1 MMKLHGWTVCAA
13 LVLAGG
19 AMPRVPTEPQILY
32 VDAAHAGPE
41 EGTATRPFNTIAE
54 ALAVVFPERGDEV
67 RVRPGSY
74 TGGFLIPP
82 GAMLLAERGAD
93 ETFITGDPEST
104 DALIALTEG
113 AVLQGFTVGPTGGS
127 GAVVFGGY
135 SAEARNCV
143 FFGSFSGVAVADG
156 ASLFLY
162 NNTFHGNQ
170 VSVNLEPGGTLA
182 DARNNVFSVDT
193 VGVYINEGAAAATAY
208 NCFFGVGPAV
218 FGGAPG
224 DTDFRANP
232 SLVAPGDGIYHLRA
246 SSGVKDRGDPAV
258 EFQDVDG
265 TRNDVGA
272 DGGPFAVADELPPFV
287 VAATSMAKGGGF
299 GYSID
304 ASQSI
309 DAWGIQFVE
318 WDTNIADGLGYGDA
332 SGTVLNAVLPGA
344 GRRLIGIRVTDNAG
358 LVTERTVT
366 VTAGNAPPA
375 AIGASK
381 RASAPPFRVD
391 LRALQAGTADA
402 VEWDFGLDGSVD
414 NRRLETTYVLPESLT
429 PGTHWIGLTVRDGGA
444 VSQVALPLTLTRSRV
459 IAAQTLQ
466 PGDTGE
472 LLATSGGVLGGASL
486 RFPQYSVS
494 SEIMAAIAEPQA
506 ADVPPLPEGD
516 LVALVEFG
524 PEGQSFSRRLKA
536 SVPLRTNPSVGASVS
551 VYRWDEP
558 SEAWVQSGTHF
569 VRVSDSQPARVDF
582 ETAQLGLFAVMAS
595 KTDEGGGGDFVII
608 CNQTGELIFA
618 NAMGDLGV
626 LGLLLTAMLTAGLRR
641 KSTRNQA

>member
-13 LVLAGG
+13 LLLAGG
-19 AMPRVPTEPQILY
+19 AMAQVPKDPQILY
-32 VDAAHAGPE
+32 VDAAYTGPE
-41 EGTATRPFNTIAE
+41 EGTAARPFNTIAE
-54 ALAVVFPERGDEV
+54 ALAVVFPERGDTV
-67 RVRPGSY
+67 QVRPGSY
-74 TGGFLIPP
+74 AGSFLIPP
-82 GAMLLAERGAD
+82 GATLVAERGAD

-104 DALIALTEG
+104 DALIALTED
-113 AVLQGFTVGPTGGS
+113 AVLQGFTIGPTGGS

-170 VSVNLEPGGTLA
+170 VSVNLEPGGVLA
-182 DARNNVFSVDT
+182 DARNNIFSLDT
-193 VGVYINEGAAAATAY
+193 VGVYINEGASASTAH

-232 SLVAPGDGIYHLRA
+232 SLVAPGDGIYHLKA

-258 EFQDVDG
+258 EFQDIDG
-265 TRNDVGA
+265 TRNDVGS
-272 DGGPFAVADELPPFV
+272 DGGPFAVADELAPFV

-304 ASQSI
+304 ASQSS
-309 DAWGIQFVE
+309 DAWGIQLVE
-318 WDTNIADGLGYGDA
+318 WDTNIADGLAYGDA
-332 SGTVLNAVLPGA
+332 SGAVLNAVLPGA
-344 GRRLIGIRVTDNAG
+344 GRRLIGVRVTDHAG
-358 LVTERTVT
+358 LVTERTVP

-381 RASAPPFRVD
+381 RASAAPFRVD

-414 NRRLETTYVLPESLT
+414 NRRIETTYVLPESLS
-429 PGTHWIGLTVRDGGA
+429 PGTHWVGLSVRNGGA
-444 VSQVALPLTLTRSRV
+444 VSQAALPLTLTRSRV
-459 IAAQTLQ
+459 IAARPMQ

-472 LLATSGGVLGGASL
+472 LVAAVGGLLGGTSL
-486 RFPQYSVS
+486 TFPQFSVS
-494 SEIMAAIAEPQA
+494 SEIMAAIAEPQSD
-506 ADVPPLPEGD
+506 DVPSLPEGD

-524 PEGQSFSRRLKA
+524 PEGQAFSRRLKA
-536 SVPLRTNPSVGASVS
+536 SVPLRVNPLAGANVT
-551 VYRWDEP
+551 VYRWDEAAD
-558 SEAWVQSGTHF
+558 AWVDSDTHF
-569 VRVSDSQPARVDF
+569 ARLTDSQPARVEF

-595 KTDEGGGGDFVII
+595 ETDGSGGGDFVII
-608 CNQTGELIFA
+608 CNQTGEPIFA

-626 LGLLLTAMLTAGLRR
+626 LGLLLAAMIAAGLHR
-641 KSTRNQA
+641 KPTRNQA